1 MKILVTGATG
11 YIGGYFIR
19 MMQHNAEIT
28 ALLRSDSNQN
38 SLNNFSC
45 SVLYFKS
52 YDEIL
57 HIMKGGKF
65 DGVVHFAA
73 HISNSNI
80 QENINASI
88 DSNILY
94 GAYLLEGASKSG
106 VTWFINTGTFWQN
119 FNSSNYCPVNLYAAT
134 KESFESISKYYIDV
148 SSMLYATIK
157 INDTF
162 GPFDTRNTVFSYIM
176 NSSRSSKSVIKL
188 TAGDQ
193 IIDVSFI
200 EDIVNAYWQ
209 LIIEINK
216 DHSLSGKTFVV
227 TNHERYSLKKTVDIF
242 QSALGRKFNIGWG
255 LKPYR
260 QREVMI
266 PYNNGKTVPN
276 WSQQYTLTEAFR
288 KTYL

>member
-38 SLNNFSC
+38 SLNNFLC

-57 HIMKGGKF
+57 HIMKEKKF

-94 GAYLLEGASKSG
+94 GTYLLEGASKSG

-134 KESFESISKYYIDV
+134 KESFESISKYYIDI

-176 NSSRSSKSVIKL
+176 NSSRRSKSVIKL
-188 TAGDQ
+188 TAGEQ

-209 LIIEINK
+209 LIIELNK

-227 TNHERYSLKKTVDIF
+227 TNLERYSLKKTVDVF

-260 QREVMI
+260 KREVMI
-266 PYNNGKTVPN
+266 PYNDGKTVPN
-276 WSQQYTLTEAFR
+276 WSQKYSLTEAFR